1 MRHGLNAQL
10 QHPLFLILLLLLL
23 PVVTPSTT
31 IETSNKSSTIVDN
44 PPIGLDIPR
53 KSNPATFF
61 GVDGLRS
68 SSSSSSSNGAKSRDV
83 LEAELEDELRR
94 EFVRVSSS
102 HSQAPSSQYFN
113 KKTYSLPRQFECYSC
128 MSLIYQDNWQFLQL
142 MYTAPKVF
150 TNRLQRAIDPKKH
163 SNGAVWICM
172 CHFAGAQCRSW
183 CVPRLQVHKGL

>member
-1 MRHGLNAQL
+1 MGRQWKWCWRRRNWPFSLAYSPTNL
-10 QHPLFLILLLLLL
+10 QLFLINVLCLL
-23 PVVTPSTT
+23 PFTQ
-31 IETSNKSSTIVDN
+31 
-44 PPIGLDIPR
+44 
-53 KSNPATFF
+53 A
-61 GVDGLRS
+61 
-68 SSSSSSSNGAKSRDV
+68 
-83 LEAELEDELRR
+83 
-94 EFVRVSSS
+94 SS
-102 HSQAPSSQYFN
+102 H
-113 KKTYSLPRQFECYSC
+113 KKLGLPRQFECYSC